1 MLPPGLYFLV
11 VVFKRNRWL
20 LYNIMRRTVNM
31 VNFKRTVTSRGSQ
44 TRVMKIVD
52 VIETVILN
60 LFQDLKRSRG
70 QEIPKQVRDDNGN
83 DRKAELPLLITY
95 QYSPCRCTV
104 TSCQFEGQAVQGIMS
119 LRNFRQVQSLHN
131 HNPGIKQ
138 DLVSRTALLIRR
150 Y

>member
-11 VVFKRNRWL
+11 VVFNRHRWL
-20 LYNIMRRTVNM
+20 FYNPMRRTVNM

-44 TRVMKIVD
+44 TRVMKILD

-70 QEIPKQVRDDNGN
+70 QEIPKQVQDDNGN

-95 QYSPCRCTV
+95 QNRPCRCTV
-104 TSCQFEGQAVQGIMS
+104 TSCQFE
-119 LRNFRQVQSLHN
+119 
-131 HNPGIKQ
+131 
-138 DLVSRTALLIRR
+138 
-150 Y
+150 

>member
-1 MLPPGLYFLV
+1 
-11 VVFKRNRWL
+11 
-20 LYNIMRRTVNM
+20 M

-44 TRVMKIVD
+44 TRVMKILD

-131 HNPGIKQ
+131 HNTGFKQ